1 MHGLREACAT
11 KRQAGPLRKA
21 EVGRSEQERQLKA
34 RVEQHLE
41 QTRSWQCLVESC
53 IERLAAR
60 HRRRRTQ
67 LATGPRSARPWGVT
81 IFDEVIED
89 ALAS

>member
-1 MHGLREACAT
+1 MHGLRDACAT

-21 EVGRSEQERQLKA
+21 QARRSEQERQLKA
-34 RVEQHLE
+34 RIEQHLE
-41 QTRSWQCLVESC
+41 QPRGQQYLVGSC

-81 IFDEVIED
+81 TFDEVVED
-89 ALAS
+89 VLAS